1 MAMNDGDEHPTY
13 APQGLWH
20 PFSSLKP
27 QPKTSL
33 DFSNPKIRV
42 WKKNPGLQSLINNK
56 QQVVIMVIITARGLM
71 GETKAKC

>member
-1 MAMNDGDEHPTY
+1 MDCNSGKYQTGNP
-13 APQGLWH
+13 GLN
-20 PFSSLKP
+20 
-27 QPKTSL
+27 
-33 DFSNPKIRV
+33 FSNPKIRV